1 MKEVNASVEVFVFY
15 RGVCRSFQRNFI
27 WNTLNHA
34 LGDNTE
40 DEWGVELSNTM
51 HYDRLQYAK
60 ERNLF
65 KYRFGYS

>member
-51 HYDRLQYAK
+51 HYDL
-60 ERNLF
+60 
-65 KYRFGYS
+65 